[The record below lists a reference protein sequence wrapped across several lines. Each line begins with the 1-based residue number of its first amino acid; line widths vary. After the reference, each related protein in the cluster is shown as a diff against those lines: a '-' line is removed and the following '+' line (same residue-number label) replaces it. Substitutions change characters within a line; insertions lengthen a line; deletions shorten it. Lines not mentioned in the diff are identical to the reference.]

1 MTLVAR
7 HGALSDIGLHRKTNE
22 DTFVVRP
29 PLYAVCDGMGGANAG
44 EVASGLAAET
54 LAAEVAKGTPVHA
67 AAEAAN
73 AAVYRR
79 AHDNVEQTGMGTTL
93 TAFVLEGSTARFAH
107 IGDSRAYLLRDGA
120 LRQVS
125 DDHSLVGEMVR
136 DGRLTE
142 EEAAVHPHRSILS
155 RALGTEPHARID
167 EFTEEV
173 LPGDVLL
180 LCSDGLSGPVPA
192 DAIKLALTRSDPQAA
207 AERLILEARKQ
218 GGPDNITAV
227 VVHIDEGPHRV
238 QDGSEETTLVQPADP
253 EADVATGELPF
264 VIAAPD
270 PEAPAGDAADALAAQ
285 AAALRAGDEGH
296 AGAGARRRRGP
307 PPQAL
312 GAPARRRRGAARAA
326 RRGAGGR
333 RVLPQHPLLHRR
345 RRRDRHHLQRRA
357 GQGRPRAAA
366 RRLPA
371 QLRQLRLALAVRQ
384 DPRRRAAGARPPGR
398 ARPRLHARD
407 VQVSRRNLEL
417 VFLVLAGAV
426 STMAYVSVYAGRF
439 REINRVSIIYGLVFV
454 GIFVLLHLLERI
466 FLPQADPF
474 LLPITALLAA
484 IGLTEIF
491 RIKPSLALVQGQWLL
506 VGAGLFVLTVL
517 VVRDHMKL
525 DHYRYLIGAVGLAL
539 LVVTIVLGT
548 TINGAKLWIH
558 AFGFS
563 IQPSEFAKL
572 AIVIFLAGYLDD
584 KKVMLSVPQRHVLG
598 VPVPAFK
605 YFGPL
610 LVMWVLSLAMLVF
623 MKDFGMALLFM
634 SIFVG
639 LMYMATARVVYV
651 VAGVG
656 LFAAAG
662 AIAVYIVP
670 HVQDRFA
677 IWLDPWKDSLG
688 SGYQLLQ
695 SLFTIADGG
704 IVGAGFGR
712 GYLLY
717 PDRTPVVPDLQTDFI
732 FAAIANEM
740 GLLGAAGVILVFL
753 LFVWRGFR
761 IAVYAPDGFSKL
773 LAAGLATAFALQ
785 TFIIIGGVTRLIPLT
800 GITLPFVSYGGSSIT
815 ANLMLVAL
823 LLMVSNRTNIIRGG
837 TDLERRKLAE
847 RG

>member
-1 MTLVAR
+1 M
-7 HGALSDIGLHRKTNE
+7 
-22 DTFVVRP
+22 
-29 PLYAVCDGMGGANAG
+29 
-44 EVASGLAAET
+44 
-54 LAAEVAKGTPVHA
+54 
-67 AAEAAN
+67 
-73 AAVYRR
+73 
-79 AHDNVEQTGMGTTL
+79 
-93 TAFVLEGSTARFAH
+93 
-107 IGDSRAYLLRDGA
+107 
-120 LRQVS
+120 
-125 DDHSLVGEMVR
+125 
-136 DGRLTE
+136 
-142 EEAAVHPHRSILS
+142 
-155 RALGTEPHARID
+155 
-167 EFTEEV
+167 
-173 LPGDVLL
+173 
-180 LCSDGLSGPVPA
+180 
-192 DAIKLALTRSDPQAA
+192 
-207 AERLILEARKQ
+207 
-218 GGPDNITAV
+218 
-227 VVHIDEGPHRV
+227 
-238 QDGSEETTLVQPADP
+238 
-253 EADVATGELPF
+253 
-264 VIAAPD
+264 
-270 PEAPAGDAADALAAQ
+270 
-285 AAALRAGDEGH
+285 
-296 AGAGARRRRGP
+296 
-307 PPQAL
+307 
-312 GAPARRRRGAARAA
+312 
-326 RRGAGGR
+326 
-333 RVLPQHPLLHRR
+333 
-345 RRRDRHHLQRRA
+345 
-357 GQGRPRAAA
+357 
-366 RRLPA
+366 
-371 QLRQLRLALAVRQ
+371 
-384 DPRRRAAGARPPGR
+384 
-398 ARPRLHARD
+398 
-407 VQVSRRNLEL
+407 EL

-439 REINRVSIIYGLVFV
+439 REVNRISIIYGLVFV
-454 GIFVLLHLLERI
+454 GIFVLLHLLERV

-491 RIKPSLALVQGQWLL
+491 RIKPSLALTQGQWLL

-517 VVRDHMKL
+517 IVRDHMKL
-525 DHYRYLIGAVGLAL
+525 DRYRYLIGAVGLAL
-539 LVVTIVLGT
+539 LVLTIVLGT

-563 IQPSEFAKL
+563 IQPSEFAKI

-662 AIAVYIVP
+662 AIALTIVP
-670 HVQDRFA
+670 HVQDRFTV
-677 IWLDPWKDSLG
+677 WLDPWPYASTT
-688 SGYQLLQ
+688 GYQLLQ

-704 IVGAGFGR
+704 VVGAGFGR

-717 PDRTPVVPDLQTDFI
+717 ANRQPVVPDLQTDFI
-732 FAAIANEM
+732 FTAIANEM
-740 GLLGAAGVILVFL
+740 GLLGAAGIVLLYL

-773 LAAGLATAFALQ
+773 LAAGLALAFALQ

-837 TDLERRKLAE
+837 SELERRRMAE